1 MADVDDKNE
10 WMNDDV
16 DFDNICTIQKQVQD
30 QFDSITDTQQDDTR
44 STFILKVNNI
54 LSIENKLMFFYL
66 FL

>member
-1 MADVDDKNE
+1 MVDVDDKNE
-10 WMNDDV
+10 WMNDV
-16 DFDNICTIQKQVQD
+16 DFDNICRIQKQVQD

-54 LSIENKLMFFYL
+54 LSIENKLIFFRL